1 MTLEEKKIIYSDLCC
16 RLPYNVK
23 IKRTWI
29 APVTNSPED
38 VITRFNSNDVEILSS
53 SIQLDGDDGYIIC
66 DDGSYRKVRKYSCKP
81 YLRSMSNMTSLE
93 RYELRELFNFE
104 YDFNDDSVELLDI
117 ETHKLSY
124 IEIER
129 ILNYLRSHHFD
140 YNELINKGLAIEAPN
155 NMYTE
160 LKYDIR

>member
-23 IKRTWI
+23 ILGHWV
-29 APVTNSPED
+29 APMTGSEGECVA
-38 VITRFNSNDVEILSS
+38 RFNSSDVEILSS
-53 SIQLDGDDGYIIC
+53 SIQLDGDDGYVIC

-104 YDFNDDSVELLDI
+104 LDFNDVSIELLDSEI
-117 ETHKLSY
+117 HKLSY

-129 ILNYLRSHHFD
+129 IFDYLRSHHFD

-160 LKYDIR
+160 IEV